1 MYPMP
6 AGMAQVIQDT
16 HQVRTYA
23 VIYERPW
30 PVRSASQAA
39 ASPWG
44 WVGTQVGP
52 ALPVETGTVTIDNTG
67 VQRRRASLTI
77 APTSGVLPTSVYSS
91 LTPFRNMVLL
101 YYAVGT
107 EANPLPPFG
116 SGPSEYSQAPPPGSY
131 QLGIFVLTDVD
142 VDLENSGDV
151 KLSLELQDLSQDIS
165 RRVLL
170 KPYVT
175 ANGIYMTDAIKE
187 LLYFANSQGLQA
199 IPWFQAEPNYAL
211 TSGGQGPDVLYAAG
225 YTWDEGQDPWQAAQQ
240 MAEACGMQLYYAPTG
255 QTMLTYI
262 PNPASTT
269 VCWAYGSGLV
279 PPPGPSAPGVG
290 GIYPMLTSVK
300 RTFSQSQ
307 VFNYVEYV
315 VEGANANP
323 SPDLLYVGTSFL
335 AQLGDTD
342 PNSPTNINGPYGI
355 AGDVQYDQINY
366 QPSVALIAAKARLRR
381 DLGAADMVTFTAM
394 PNPAHEAYD
403 VIHVQAP
410 EIGLDQL
417 YVIDTVELPLDAGKD
432 MTVTARRVVNVP

>member
-1 MYPMP
+1 MP
-6 AGMAQVIQDT
+6 SGMAQALSGP
-16 HQVRTYA
+16 HQIRSYA

-30 PVRSASQAA
+30 PRNSPAVARQ
-39 ASPWG
+39 SPWA

-67 VQRRRASLTI
+67 IQRRRASLTV
-77 APTSGVLPTSVYSS
+77 APTPGVLPTSVYSA
-91 LTPFRNMVLL
+91 LTPFRNMVLV

-107 EANPLPPFG
+107 ASNPLPPYG
-116 SGPSEYSQAPPPGSY
+116 SGAVPSGAYL
-131 QLGIFVLTDVD
+131 LGIFVLTDVD

-151 KLSLELQDLSQDIS
+151 KLSLELQDLSQDVS

-170 KPYVT
+170 APYVT
-175 ANGIYMTDAIKE
+175 ANGILMTSAVQQ
-187 LLYFANSQGLQA
+187 LLGYANSQGLQSV
-199 IPWFQAEPNYAL
+199 PWFQAESNYAL
-211 TSGGQGPDVLYAAG
+211 TSGGQGPDVLYVAG
-225 YTWDEGQDPWQAAQQ
+225 YTWDEGQDPWQASQQ
-240 MAEACGMQLYYAPTG
+240 ISAACGMQLYYTPTG
-255 QTMLTYI
+255 VTQMSFI
-262 PNPASTT
+262 PNPAATPVSWSY
-269 VCWAYGSGLV
+269 VSGL
-279 PPPGPSAPGVG
+279 APDPWVAGVG
-290 GIYPMLTSVK
+290 TIGPMLTSCK

-342 PNSPTNINGPYGI
+342 PSSPTNIHGPYGI
-355 AGDVQYDQINY
+355 AGDVQFDQINY
-366 QPSVALIAAKARLRR
+366 QPSVAMMAAKARLRR

-417 YVIDTVELPLDAGKD
+417 YVIDTVDLPLDAGKD
-432 MTVTARRVVNVP
+432 MTVTGRRVVNVP

>member
-6 AGMAQVIQDT
+6 PGMAQALSGP
-16 HQVRTYA
+16 HQIRTYA
-23 VIYERPW
+23 VIYQRPW
-30 PVRSASQAA
+30 PLHTAAQARA
-39 ASPWG
+39 NPWA

-67 VQRRRASLTI
+67 VQRRRASLTL

-91 LTPFRNMVLL
+91 LTPFRNMILL
-101 YYAVGT
+101 YYCVGT
-107 EANPLPPFG
+107 ESNPLPAFSVG
-116 SGPSEYSQAPPPGSY
+116 GTQAPPSNSY
-131 QLGIFVLTDVD
+131 LLGIYVLTDVD

-151 KLSLELQDLSQDIS
+151 KLTLELQDLSQDIS

-170 KPYVT
+170 APYVT
-175 ANGIYMTDAIKE
+175 QNGILMTQAVQE
-187 LLYFANSQGLQA
+187 LLDFANSQGLQA
-199 IPWFQAEPNYAL
+199 LPWFQAEANNAL

-225 YTWDEGQDPWQAAQQ
+225 YTWDEGQDPWQATQQ
-240 MAEACGMQLYYAPTG
+240 MAEACGMQLYYTPTG
-255 QTMLTYI
+255 VTQMSYI
-262 PNPASTT
+262 PNPASTPT
-269 VCWAYGSGLV
+269 CWAYVSGL
-279 PPPGPSAPGVG
+279 APNPVIS
-290 GIYPMLTSVK
+290 GIGQIGPMLTSVK

-342 PNSPTNINGPYGI
+342 PNSPTNIHGPYGI

-403 VIHVQAP
+403 VVHVQAP

>member
-6 AGMAQVIQDT
+6 SGMAQALSGP
-16 HQVRTYA
+16 HQIRSYA
-23 VIYERPW
+23 VIYQRPW
-30 PVRSASQAA
+30 PPNSAAKAA
-39 ASPWG
+39 ANPAA
-44 WVGTQVGP
+44 WVGSQVGP

-67 VQRRRASLTI
+67 IQRRRASLTV
-77 APTSGVLPTSVYSS
+77 APTSGVLPTSVYSA

-107 EANPLPPFG
+107 ADNPLPPYG
-116 SGPSEYSQAPPPGSY
+116 SGAVPSNAYL
-131 QLGIFVLTDVD
+131 LGIFVLTDVD

-170 KPYVT
+170 APYVT
-175 ANGIYMTDAIKE
+175 QNGILMTSAVKG
-187 LLYFANSQGLQA
+187 LLYFANSKGLQA
-199 IPWFQAEPNYAL
+199 VPWFQAEQNDAL

-225 YTWDEGQDPWQAAQQ
+225 YTWDEGQDPWQACQQ
-240 MAEACGMQLYYAPTG
+240 MAEACGMQLYYTPTG
-255 QTMLTYI
+255 VTQMSYI
-262 PNPASTT
+262 PNPASTP
-269 VCWAYGSGLV
+269 VCWSYVSGLA
-279 PPPGPSAPGVG
+279 PSPVVSGVG
-290 GIYPMLTSVK
+290 AIGPMLTSCK

-355 AGDVQYDQINY
+355 AGDVQFDQINY
-366 QPSVALIAAKARLRR
+366 QSSVALIAAKARLRR

-403 VIHVQAP
+403 VVHVQAP

-417 YVIDTVELPLDAGKD
+417 YVIDTVDLPLDAGKD